1 MKNAFE
7 YKVHQ
12 QMAQFEQQAYS
23 TLEVEV
29 TKKRVAWFQE
39 YVPEKN
45 RTPLS
50 PRKAYE
56 LFFFE
61 YIGLSETEV
70 PVIAETATQIVWDSF
85 NRCSTLEACQRS
97 GRDTREV
104 CRAVYEKPTQ
114 AFVSQLDPQLRFH
127 RSYQE
132 IRPHAPYCRERIVRL
147 DFEAMMQLAL
157 EEARQSRA
165 EGNKGYGAVV
175 VFGDQ
180 VVGKAHD
187 TAVTENDPSLHA
199 EVNAIRQAVKTLG
212 DRNLCGAILFSTC
225 EPCPMCASLAVWANV
240 TTIVYGISI
249 EETAQLGKS
258 RILIPSTD
266 IIQKSPVMIEV
277 IGNVLKD
284 ECKQLYI

>member
-1 MKNAFE
+1 MENAFE
-7 YKVHQ
+7 SKVNKQ
-12 QMAQFEQQAYS
+12 IEQFEQQAYS
-23 TLEVEV
+23 TLEAEV
-29 TKKRVAWFQE
+29 AKKRIAWFQE
-39 YVPEKN
+39 HIPEKN

-61 YIGLSETEV
+61 YIGLSESGV
-70 PVIAETATQIVWDSF
+70 PVIFETPTRIVWNSF

-132 IRPHAPYCRERIVRL
+132 IRPHAPYCREMIIRL
-147 DFEAMMQLAL
+147 DFEAMMKLAL
-157 EEARQSRA
+157 EEAKQSRS
-165 EGNKGYGAVV
+165 EGNKGHGAVV
-175 VFGDQ
+175 VFEGQ

-199 EVNAIRQAVKTLG
+199 EMNAIRQAVRTLG

-225 EPCPMCASLAVWANV
+225 EPCPMCTSLAIWANV

-249 EETAQLGKS
+249 EETARLGKS
-258 RILIPSTD
+258 RILIPSTE